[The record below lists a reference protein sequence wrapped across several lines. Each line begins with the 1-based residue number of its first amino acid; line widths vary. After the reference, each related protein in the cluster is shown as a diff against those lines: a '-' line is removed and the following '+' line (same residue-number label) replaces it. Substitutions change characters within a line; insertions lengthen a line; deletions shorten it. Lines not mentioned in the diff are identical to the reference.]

1 MLLLLLCWF
10 PMLGGGVQALWVIP
24 AAVCIS
30 MYEDMYFCWAAGTV
44 GGFGIDIACGAPL
57 GANAIYLVLCCT
69 FVCLLFEQVLRR
81 TALHFFIL
89 SAAVGFL
96 HCVISYLLEG
106 WIFRVSGR
114 EMLWQ
119 RVLFPSFIR
128 TVIAAVPVY
137 LCFLPLTLLLTKRVK
152 SMDAAA
158 VLRDET

>member
-1 MLLLLLCWF
+1 MLLLLLCWY
-10 PMLGGGVQALWVIP
+10 PMLGGGVHALWVIP

-30 MYEDMYFCWAAGTV
+30 MYEDMYFCMAAGVV
-44 GGFGIDIACGAPL
+44 GGFGIDIACGSPL

-89 SAAVGFL
+89 SAAVSFL
-96 HCVISYLLEG
+96 HSILSYLLKG
-106 WIFRVSGR
+106 VMFRVSGR
-114 EMLWQ
+114 ELLWQ
-119 RVLFPSFIR
+119 RVLMPSFLR

-137 LCFLPLTLLLTKRVK
+137 LCFLPLTMLLTKRVR